1 MPFNSISPSGPVE
14 FQPKTT
20 SDGGPCNRFWA
31 NGWNSFLN
39 QKLAV
44 SHTFTSNSILLTQS
58 ELIFYSKCL
67 IVLSDSI
74 YNDYSRARNK
84 EVIKVFNYSKHW
96 RPLGI
101 LMGCFNTPSV
111 LWDFLRRR
119 HFSPTLSGVSARIW
133 VKTHWLEFLVRRP
146 VSEISRQLPPVN
158 KLQVCEPLWN
168 LKLRSGRHFWNY
180 EGSYGKEGYSST
192 STSNPLTQSC
202 VLYEANS
209 QCNKTNHKHVNRLGR
224 QLCNYEDLYGI
235 LFKQEDPAWK
245 SAQSCKHNGL

>member
-1 MPFNSISPSGPVE
+1 MPFNSISPSGPIE

-44 SHTFTSNSILLTQS
+44 SHTFTRNSILLTQS

-74 YNDYSRARNK
+74 YDDYSRARKK

-119 HFSPTLSGVSARIW
+119 HFSPTLSGVSLSENLSQVSLAWIFGSAASFRDFPPTSAGKQITGMW
-133 VKTHWLEFLVRRP
+133 TALESQTQKRETL
-146 VSEISRQLPPVN
+146 
-158 KLQVCEPLWN
+158 
-168 LKLRSGRHFWNY
+168 LKLRGFVWER
-180 EGSYGKEGYSST
+180 
-192 STSNPLTQSC
+192 
-202 VLYEANS
+202 
-209 QCNKTNHKHVNRLGR
+209 
-224 QLCNYEDLYGI
+224 GI
-235 LFKQEDPAWK
+235 
-245 SAQSCKHNGL
+245 